1 VANPSSGIQ
10 AGGGVAAGP
19 AGLLE
24 PAGQPRLLLVD
35 DDRELTGMLAEVLAD
50 QGYLVDVAHD
60 GHRGLHLALSHEY
73 DLLVVDRKMPAVE
86 GTDLVT
92 RLRKAG
98 FTQPILMLTA
108 LGATADKVAGL
119 DAGAEDYLIK
129 PFEMT
134 ELLARLRALRRRHP
148 DGATSIRL
156 GGGRLDQ
163 QTRTVVLSSGR
174 SVALTATEFGL
185 LWQLASRPGRVY
197 SREELRARLFREASA
212 DSIVDTY
219 VYYLR
224 RKAGRRVIQTVR
236 GLGYRAGEL

>member
-1 VANPSSGIQ
+1 
-10 AGGGVAAGP
+10 
-19 AGLLE
+19 
-24 PAGQPRLLLVD
+24 
-35 DDRELTGMLAEVLAD
+35 MLAEVLSD

-60 GHRGLHLALSHEY
+60 GHRGLHLALSREY

-129 PFEMT
+129 PFEIT

-148 DGATSIRL
+148 DGAASIRL

-163 QTRTVVLSSGR
+163 QTRTVVLTSGR
-174 SVALTATEFGL
+174 SVALTAAEFGL

-197 SREELRARLFREASA
+197 SREELRARLFCEASA
-212 DSIVDTY
+212 ESIVDTY

-224 RKAGRRVIQTVR
+224 RKVGRRVIQTVR

>member
-1 VANPSSGIQ
+1 VANSSSGIQ

-24 PAGQPRLLLVD
+24 RAGQPRLLLVD

-50 QGYLVDVAHD
+50 QGYLVDIAHD
-60 GHRGLHLALSHEY
+60 GHRGLHLALSREY

-98 FTQPILMLTA
+98 FAQPILMLTA

-134 ELLARLRALRRRHP
+134 ELLARLRALLRRHP
-148 DGATSIRL
+148 DSAASIRL

-163 QTRTVVLSSGR
+163 QTRTAMLSSGR
-174 SVALTATEFGL
+174 SVALTTAEFGL

-197 SREELRARLFREASA
+197 SREELRARLFSEASA

-224 RKAGRRVIQTVR
+224 RKVGRGVIRTVR